1 MINVSNHFGR
11 TSRVLW
17 ACLIVED
24 ASDVRKPQI
33 QHEEQGSAYAL
44 EYLRQGGGRAFVL
57 GQVGGWEACR
67 VWKGN

>member
-1 MINVSNHFGR
+1 M
-11 TSRVLW
+11 RVMS
-17 ACLIVED
+17 
-24 ASDVRKPQI
+24 ASLKY

-44 EYLRQGGGRAFVL
+44 QYLRQGGGRAFVL